1 MMTRRYHSHA
11 LAAFAETGLRSDL
24 AWSRARRAGCSRD
37 ESDELE
43 LDLLSRTPARAP
55 ASSSYRDLAQA
66 AFAYGDPAA
75 AERWLER
82 SIEHEG
88 DPRAHCELVHLR
100 LYLDDEAGAIDAAR
114 WAQHRGVDLPEIY
127 WGWAI
132 AAARLGDADTA
143 EQALHQASKR
153 VKKPYRPAAL
163 LWGASS
169 DAVSAPTA
177 LYHGIVSWYLGQSS
191 EAKQAFHEAVFALT
205 LWNDPRADEAR
216 GWLRRF
222 SDDSLLGTLL
232 G

>member
-1 MMTRRYHSHA
+1 MTTRRYHSHA
-11 LAAFAETGLRSDL
+11 SAAFAETGLRSDL
-24 AWSRARRAGCSRD
+24 AWSRA
-37 ESDELE
+37 SDELE

-66 AFAYGDPAA
+66 AFSYGDPAA

-82 SIEHEG
+82 SIEHED
-88 DPRAHCELVHLR
+88 DPRAYCELVHLR
-100 LYLDDEAGAIDAAR
+100 LYLEDEAGAIDAAR

-127 WGWAI
+127 WGW
-132 AAARLGDADTA
+132 
-143 EQALHQASKR
+143 QALHHARKR

-169 DAVSAPTA
+169 DAASAPTA
-177 LYHGIVSWYLGQSS
+177 LYHGIVAWYLGQSS